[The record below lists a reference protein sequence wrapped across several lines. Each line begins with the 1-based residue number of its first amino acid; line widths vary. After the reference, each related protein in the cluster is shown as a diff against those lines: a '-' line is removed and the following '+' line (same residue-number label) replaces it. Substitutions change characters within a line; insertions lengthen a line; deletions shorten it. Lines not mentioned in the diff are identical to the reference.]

1 MAYRTIYDTVAIA
14 NTGSRFVICS
24 GSSKGKTATFNNMR
38 EYGDDIVEF
47 FDSNGGFDTWE
58 WDTKRK
64 VYFFLDK
71 CGVEIG
77 IVKQE
82 VNTEKSRKE
91 KERVMA
97 LENECMY
104 VRTC

>member
-1 MAYRTIYDTVAIA
+1 MGYKTIYDTTAIA
-14 NTGSRFVICS
+14 NNGNRFVICS
-24 GSSKGKTATFNNMR
+24 GPSKGKTATFNNMCK
-38 EYGDDIVEF
+38 YGEDIVEF
-47 FDSNGGFDTWE
+47 FDKNGGFDTWE

-71 CGVEIG
+71 DGVEVG

-82 VNTEKSRKE
+82 ANTEKSRKE
-91 KERVMA
+91 KERVIT
-97 LENECMY
+97 LEDDCVY